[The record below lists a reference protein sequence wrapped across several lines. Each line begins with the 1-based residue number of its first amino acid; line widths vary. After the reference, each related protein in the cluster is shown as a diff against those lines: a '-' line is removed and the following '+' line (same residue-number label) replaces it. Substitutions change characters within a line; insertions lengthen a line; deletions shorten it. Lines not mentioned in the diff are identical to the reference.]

1 MLKHLNEG
9 QLRAA
14 LDGEATLTELRHL
27 ETCPACRERKRQL
40 HTQVRQVAGPLSFL
54 APSSTELPAP
64 DLDARVALSHFHHQ
78 KLTHKETSMFKKM
91 FASKGLRYGLAAVLV
106 LVIALSIPATRA
118 LADQLLS
125 LFRVEQ
131 VTVVPIDYTGMQQL
145 TGEGPIGQQ
154 VSQLLSNSITMTHK
168 PAKPVQATDAAQAS
182 QLSGFMVRLPAG
194 STATSLT
201 VTDNAAFTFKVDR
214 AKAQALLDE
223 AGRTDLV
230 LPASIDGENISV
242 NIPSGVSAAYGT
254 CPAPTDGDTAQKQF
268 AAGSAGRRY
277 ADCILLAEIPSP
289 VVNAPAD
296 MDVAQLAKIGLE
308 FTGMTADQATAFTSS
323 VNWTSTL
330 VIPIPKNAATY
341 QQVSVDGVT
350 GTLIQRPADD
360 APQFSLIWV
369 KDGILYAIGGLGSNS
384 GQAIQMANSLP

>member
-1 MLKHLNEG
+1 
-9 QLRAA
+9 
-14 LDGEATLTELRHL
+14 
-27 ETCPACRERKRQL
+27 
-40 HTQVRQVAGPLSFL
+40 
-54 APSSTELPAP
+54 
-64 DLDARVALSHFHHQ
+64 
-78 KLTHKETSMFKKM
+78 MFKKM

-360 APQFSLIWV
+360 VPQFTLVWV
-369 KDGILYAIGGLGSNS
+369 KDGIIYAIGGLGTNS
-384 GQAIQMANSLP
+384 DKAIQMANSLQ